1 MQRNS
6 SSATIHFRVQ
16 LIIHNTLIHFYQY
29 LPPPPPPI
37 NSKSSLK
44 IGGSGGRYL
53 LKVKESMTINKLNPE
68 LNGSTT
74 SVPLHLF

>member
-1 MQRNS
+1 MVRKIS
-6 SSATIHFRVQ
+6 YPLRV
-16 LIIHNTLIHFYQY
+16 NFNKY
-29 LPPPPPPI
+29 LPPPPPI

-44 IGGSGGRYL
+44 IGGGGGGGGRYL
-53 LKVKESMTINKLNPE
+53 LKVKESIMIDKLNPE